1 MSHHLIHP
9 LGPHASS
16 MQVEVLLW
24 FAASHDVL
32 WIPIVE
38 VGNEPDAIV
47 QAQAKAEAF
56 GKPYLLQ
63 SIEDFARI
71 PDGVRGW
78 VFPAHLNDTYTV
90 AQRIDS
96 EVTFGTL
103 CDPVTGEAISYRT
116 DTESAVGFAPP
127 PLAAQPQSTV

>member
-1 MSHHLIHP
+1 MSHHIIQP

-16 MQVEVLLW
+16 MQVQVLLW

-38 VGNEPDAIV
+38 VGNEPDAIE

-71 PDGVRGW
+71 PDGVRAGC
-78 VFPAHLNDTYTV
+78 F
-90 AQRIDS
+90 QRIS
-96 EVTFGTL
+96 TT
-103 CDPVTGEAISYRT
+103 PTPSR
-116 DTESAVGFAPP
+116 SA
-127 PLAAQPQSTV
+127 STVK

>member
-1 MSHHLIHP
+1 MSHHIIQP

-38 VGNEPDAIV
+38 VGDEPDAV
-47 QAQAKAEAF
+47 ARAQAEAEAF

-63 SIEDFARI
+63 SIDAFAQI

-78 VFPAHLNDTYTV
+78 VFPTHLDDTYTV
-90 AQRIDS
+90 AQRIGD
-96 EVTFGTL
+96 EVSFGTL
-103 CDPVTGEAISYRT
+103 RHPVTGEAISYRT

-127 PLAAQPQSTV
+127 PLAVEPQSAV

>member
-1 MSHHLIHP
+1 M
-9 LGPHASS
+9 
-16 MQVEVLLW
+16 
-24 FAASHDVL
+24 
-32 WIPIVE
+32 
-38 VGNEPDAIV
+38 
-47 QAQAKAEAF
+47 
-56 GKPYLLQ
+56 
-63 SIEDFARI
+63 
-71 PDGVRGW
+71 
-78 VFPAHLNDTYTV
+78 FPAHLNDTYTV